1 MRTIPP
7 YQSWLPGSIFT
18 GSATESV
25 VKRNVMSKLKLA
37 IVIGS
42 IRPNR
47 FGGHAAQWIE
57 EVARRRGD
65 FEVEFIDLKDYPMPL
80 FAEEASPLYAPS
92 KDEVARRWQ
101 KKVGEFD
108 AFIFTAA
115 EYNRGPTAVLK
126 NALDYAYAEWGNK
139 PVAFVGYGGVGGARA
154 VEQLRLHA
162 IELQMAPI
170 RSAVHI
176 LFPDYLAVIKG
187 GKPLSELEHLPS
199 RCSISWHGGPQPSKQ
214 RARRVC
220 ARLPRRRNPM
230 QRRRIRRD
238 PAPGQGAGLVFAA
251 FKTESSTLG
260 TAAVAST
267 TRTATAMSSS

>member
-1 MRTIPP
+1 
-7 YQSWLPGSIFT
+7 
-18 GSATESV
+18 
-25 VKRNVMSKLKLA
+25 
-37 IVIGS
+37 VIGS

-65 FEVEFIDLKDYPMPL
+65 FEVELIDLKDYPMPL

-92 KDEVARRWQ
+92 KNEVARRWQ
-101 KKVGEFD
+101 KKVSEFD

-170 RSAVHI
+170 RSATV
-176 LFPDYLAVIKG
+176 
-187 GKPLSELEHLPS
+187 S
-199 RCSISWHGGPQPSKQ
+199 
-214 RARRVC
+214 
-220 ARLPRRRNPM
+220 RLPGRD
-230 QRRRIRRD
+230 QRRQAAARTRASQSGRPAD
-238 PAPGQGAGLVFAA
+238 ARSAGMVDHRAQSSAREKFAPGGLVGG
-251 FKTESSTLG
+251 SP
-260 TAAVAST
+260 
-267 TRTATAMSSS
+267 